1 MLPVRAALWANVFA
15 LFYRAF
21 GGDRRR
27 RSPRRTVSKSAE
39 GGRFFSFFP
48 SLSPFAP
55 VLLPRVLFVPRDFDR
70 TPRASSRGMV
80 AVFFFFTSPL
90 CHHHRPSTT
99 ALSLSLPLFPS
110 IPSLFSTLLS
120 SPRSRSVLLV
130 FFFLSFFT
138 SPFFPFFSLFLS
150 FFQNERL
157 RACTGTERPARW
169 ASALIGDATMGTEPG
184 VERWGPSFFERYF
197 R

>member
-90 CHHHRPSTT
+90 CHHHHHG
-99 ALSLSLPLFPS
+99 SLSLPLFPS

-138 SPFFPFFSLFLS
+138 SPFFPFFPSFFLS
-150 FFQNERL
+150 FKMNACA
-157 RACTGTERPARW
+157 RAQVQRGQLDGLQR
-169 ASALIGDATMGTEPG
+169 
-184 VERWGPSFFERYF
+184 
-197 R
+197 

>member
-39 GGRFFSFFP
+39 GGRLFSFFP

-90 CHHHRPSTT
+90 CHHHHHG
-99 ALSLSLPLFPS
+99 SLSLPLFPS

>member
-90 CHHHRPSTT
+90 CHHHHHG
-99 ALSLSLPLFPS
+99 SLSLPLFPS

>member
-1 MLPVRAALWANVFA
+1 MRAALWANVFA

-99 ALSLSLPLFPS
+99 ALSLSPSFLPFPLS
-110 IPSLFSTLLS
+110 SLHSSHLLALVRFSSFFFSSLFSLLLFS
-120 SPRSRSVLLV
+120 LFFPS
-130 FFFLSFFT
+130 FFLSFKM
-138 SPFFPFFSLFLS
+138 
-150 FFQNERL
+150 NACA
-157 RACTGTERPARW
+157 RAQVQRGQLDGLQR
-169 ASALIGDATMGTEPG
+169 
-184 VERWGPSFFERYF
+184 
-197 R
+197 

>member
-27 RSPRRTVSKSAE
+27 RSPRRTVSKSVE

-99 ALSLSLPLFPS
+99 ALSLSPPLSFHSLSLLYTPLISSLSFGSPRFFFPLFFH
-110 IPSLFSTLLS
+110 FS
-120 SPRSRSVLLV
+120 
-130 FFFLSFFT
+130 
-138 SPFFPFFSLFLS
+138 FFPFFSLFLS